1 MNPFHSRWT
10 LHCAQGVTLAA
21 ALATAPWWRTPKP
34 LPKNKPW
41 LRWSKNCGS
50 PWWTLTRPHSP
61 A

>member
-10 LHCAQGVTLAA
+10 LQCAQGVTLAA

-41 LRWSKNCGS
+41 LRW
-50 PWWTLTRPHSP
+50 
-61 A
+61 